1 MNAITNSPDDQVLA
15 EHTAAI
21 KALERR
27 VISNIVKSWKDLS
40 GARAT
45 CVAEIIE
52 IGWRLTECKRIIPEH
67 NWLPWLD
74 ECGGV
79 DKFARRHMLLYE
91 WFARCTNDAILGKST
106 AVFNLDVDIY
116 YLYKLAA
123 PSTPEAARA
132 EVLRRTGEKLD
143 GGDVEAI
150 IRKARAEERKG
161 PKGPV
166 ARPRYRSLPLF

>member
-21 KALERR
+21 KALECR
-27 VISNIVKSWKDLS
+27 VISNIIECIEGLP

-45 CVAEIIE
+45 CAAEIIE
-52 IGWRLTECKRIIPEH
+52 IGYRLTECKRIIPEH
-67 NWLPWLD
+67 NWLSWLD
-74 ECGGV
+74 ECGCP
-79 DKFARRHMLLYE
+79 DKFARRDMRLYE
-91 WFARCTNDAILGKST
+91 WFARCTNDAMLGKST
-106 AVFNLDVDIY
+106 AMFNLDVDIY
-116 YLYKLAA
+116 HLYKLAD

-132 EVLRRTGEKLD
+132 EVVRRTGEKLD
-143 GGDVEAI
+143 GSDVEAI

-166 ARPRYRSLPLF
+166 ARPRFRPLPLF

>member
-27 VISNIVKSWKDLS
+27 VISNIVKSWEELI

-45 CVAEIIE
+45 CAAEIIE

-67 NWLPWLD
+67 NWLSWLD
-74 ECGGV
+74 ECGCP
-79 DKFARRHMLLYE
+79 DKFARRDMRLYE
-91 WFARCTNDAILGKST
+91 WFARCTNDAMLGKST

-116 YLYKLAA
+116 HLYKLAD

-132 EVLRRTGEKLD
+132 EVVRRTGEKLD
-143 GGDVEAI
+143 GSDVEAI

-166 ARPRYRSLPLF
+166 ARPRFRPLPLF

>member
-1 MNAITNSPDDQVLA
+1 MNQITNSTDDQVLA

-27 VISNIVKSWKDLS
+27 VISNIIECIEGLP

-45 CVAEIIE
+45 CAAEIIE
-52 IGWRLTECKRIIPEH
+52 IGYRLTECKRIIPER
-67 NWLPWLD
+67 NWVPWLD

-79 DKFARRHMLLYE
+79 DKFARRDMLLYD

-106 AVFNLDVDIY
+106 AVFNLEVDIY
-116 YLYKLAA
+116 YLYKLAD

-143 GGDVEAI
+143 GSDVEAI

-166 ARPRYRSLPLF
+166 ARPRYRPLPLF